1 MRTYYYISL
10 PLSPP
15 RFLVSRLYVSRSLPS
30 VYEHS
35 KCKHITLTDSLT
47 ANKANII
54 CSPINFCYI
63 YSHSRRWAAAR
74 VMPFLT
80 NKQGSRSHKN
90 SINKRNIDKE
100 EARPKKK
107 KEWRE
112 RERQNV
118 AHRRKGKKS
127 KEGILLLLWHGN
139 RFCRHKNEFS
149 INETFLRAAITA
161 KATTWQQWER
171 Q

>member
-1 MRTYYYISL
+1 MRHQKVKSSVHQADENLLLYQSL
-10 PLSPP
+10 SLSHL
-15 RFLVSRLYVSRSLPS
+15 FLVSRLYVSRSLPS

-63 YSHSRRWAAAR
+63 YSHSRRWAAAL

-107 KEWRE
+107 NEGRESVRMWHTEEKERKAKRE
-112 RERQNV
+112 SFYYF
-118 AHRRKGKKS
+118 G
-127 KEGILLLLWHGN
+127 
-139 RFCRHKNEFS
+139 
-149 INETFLRAAITA
+149 TA
-161 KATTWQQWER
+161 TDFAGTKMNLA
-171 Q
+171 

>member
-10 PLSPP
+10 SLSL
-15 RFLVSRLYVSRSLPS
+15 FLVSRLYVPRSLPS

-63 YSHSRRWAAAR
+63 YSHSRRWAAAL

-90 SINKRNIDKE
+90 SINKTNIDKE
-100 EARPKKK
+100 EARPKKNTRK
-107 KEWRE
+107 G

-118 AHRRKGKKS
+118 AQKKS
-127 KEGILLLLWHGN
+127 KEKQRGNPFITLARQQILQAQ
-139 RFCRHKNEFS
+139 K
-149 INETFLRAAITA
+149 
-161 KATTWQQWER
+161 
-171 Q
+171 

>member
-1 MRTYYYISL
+1 MRTYYYISRS
-10 PLSPP
+10 PSPP
-15 RFLVSRLYVSRSLPS
+15 LFLVSRLYVSRSLPS

-63 YSHSRRWAAAR
+63 YSHSRRWAAAL

-107 KEWRE
+107 KRMKGE
-112 RERQNV
+112 RASECGTQKKRKEKQRGNPFITLARQQ
-118 AHRRKGKKS
+118 
-127 KEGILLLLWHGN
+127 ILQAQ
-139 RFCRHKNEFS
+139 K
-149 INETFLRAAITA
+149 
-161 KATTWQQWER
+161 
-171 Q
+171 

>member
-1 MRTYYYISL
+1 MRTYYYISRS
-10 PLSPP
+10 PSPP
-15 RFLVSRLYVSRSLPS
+15 LFLVSRLYVSRSLPS
-30 VYEHS
+30 LYEHS

-107 KEWRE
+107 NKGRE
-112 RERQNV
+112 SVRMW
-118 AHRRKGKKS
+118 HKRRGKKS

-161 KATTWQQWER
+161 KATT
-171 Q
+171 

>member
-10 PLSPP
+10 SLSLSL
-15 RFLVSRLYVSRSLPS
+15 FLVSRLYVPRSLPP

-63 YSHSRRWAAAR
+63 YSHSRRWAAALI
-74 VMPFLT
+74 MPFLT

-90 SINKRNIDKE
+90 SINKTNIDKE

-107 KEWRE
+107 ENKG

-118 AHRRKGKKS
+118 AQKKS
-127 KEGILLLLWHGN
+127 KEKQRGNPFITLARQQILQAQ
-139 RFCRHKNEFS
+139 K
-149 INETFLRAAITA
+149 
-161 KATTWQQWER
+161 
-171 Q
+171 